1 MEKKNVVLLTVIAV
15 ATLLTAM
22 VGSTFAFF
30 TAQVNGTGNDTEIV
44 EASTATVSATYTDG
58 SAINVSDIAPGWSG
72 SKEISIENT
81 SSVAID
87 YTISFATY
95 TNGFASLEYK
105 LEDVEGANN
114 DSAGNNIVGKQAT
127 FTAMGTDNLTG
138 SNNTLVTG
146 HLAAGETH
154 KFKLTIQ
161 LKETNEDQTTSDGN
175 KTFTGKLAAEAKAS
189 KVGA

>member
-30 TAQVNGTGNDTEIV
+30 TAQVSGNGNTTEV
-44 EASTATVSATYTDG
+44 VNASTAEVTATYSDG
-58 SAINVSDIAPGWSG
+58 SEISVTNIAPEWSG
-72 SKEISIENT
+72 EKEISIENT
-81 SSVAID
+81 SEVAID
-87 YTISFATY
+87 YTISFTSY
-95 TNGFASLEYK
+95 TNGFANLEYK
-105 LEDVEGANN
+105 LEDVAGANN
-114 DSAGNNIVGKQAT
+114 DSAGNNIVGKKDT
-127 FTAMGTDNLTG
+127 FTKMETANLTG
-138 SNNTLVTG
+138 SDNTLVKG

-161 LKETNEDQTTSDGN
+161 LKETGAAQDDDAGAS
-175 KTFTGKLAAEAKAS
+175 FTGMLTAEARAS

>member
-30 TAQVNGTGNDTEIV
+30 TAQVTGTGNTTEV
-44 EASTATVSATYTDG
+44 VNASTAEVTATYSDG
-58 SAINVSDIAPGWSG
+58 SAINVSDIAPEWHGE
-72 SKEISIENT
+72 KEISIENT
-81 SSVAID
+81 SEVAID
-87 YTISFATY
+87 YTISFTSY
-95 TNGFASLEYK
+95 TNGFANLEYK
-105 LEDVEGANN
+105 LEDVDGANN
-114 DSAGNNIVGKQAT
+114 GSEGNNIVGKQAT

-138 SNNTLVTG
+138 SDNTLVTG
-146 HLAAGETH
+146 HLGAGETH

-161 LKETNEDQTTSDGN
+161 LKETGAAQDDDAGAS
-175 KTFTGKLAAEAKAS
+175 FTGMLTAEARAS